1 MPSFL
6 QDADSSRT
14 PSVTVESAAAS
25 RTSAHNK
32 GKKTSTIWAH
42 TREPLEYEDQE
53 LLYCSYCELDNK
65 PHGAKSAS
73 SMTKHIRS
81 IHKTVQIEK
90 VLSKN
95 QVEVNE

>member
-6 QDADSSRT
+6 QDADSSCT
-14 PSVTVESAAAS
+14 PSVTAESAAAS
-25 RTSAHNK
+25 CTSAYNK

-65 PHGAKSAS
+65 LYSAKSTS

-81 IHKTVQIEK
+81 IYKIVQIEK

-95 QVEVNE
+95 